1 MSESSTA
8 RAPTATAPATAPAI
22 ATAIAPVI
30 AIAPA
35 DRLAVLLQQLE
46 NALANSDLGQL
57 NRVSDLLRRELA
69 ATPPTSVRQIARC
82 APILASCAELLG
94 RSASTNHRALMALFG
109 PTTAVGYSANGATG
123 IVAPAS
129 VNIQT

>member
-8 RAPTATAPATAPAI
+8 RAPTAIAPATAPATATGI
-22 ATAIAPVI
+22 AT

-35 DRLAVLLQQLE
+35 DRLAVVLQQLE